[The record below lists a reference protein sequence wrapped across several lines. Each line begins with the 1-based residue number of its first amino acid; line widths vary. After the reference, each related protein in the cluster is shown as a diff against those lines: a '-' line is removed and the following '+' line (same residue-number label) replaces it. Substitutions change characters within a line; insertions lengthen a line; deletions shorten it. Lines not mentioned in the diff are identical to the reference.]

1 MSEALDES
9 EIAGGILVWVDTE
22 TTGLDCQCDDVL
34 ELGVK
39 VTNKDLKVLREK
51 SWVVVPPRGWYSKL
65 EDKSCVMEMHENSG
79 LLGEVLRRSEEL
91 EERNGAPM
99 DETNTNLVSYAAWT
113 WLVDDLGI
121 KPGERP
127 MVGSNVANFDRRFAQ
142 DKLLMFNAFF
152 HYRNIDVSTIK
163 ELCKMYRPDIYARLP
178 QPDAKAHRVLG
189 DIDWSITELRFY
201 LDNFINLDALET
213 LGT

>member
-1 MSEALDES
+1 MSEPLDES
-9 EIAGGILVWVDTE
+9 EIADGILVWVDTE

-39 VTNKDLKVLREK
+39 VTTRNLEVLREK
-51 SWVVVPPRGWYSKL
+51 SWLVVPPRGWYSKL
-65 EDKSCVMEMHENSG
+65 ETNLEVMEMHENSG
-79 LLGEVLRRSEEL
+79 LVGEVLRRSEEL
-91 EERNGAPM
+91 EERNGEPM
-99 DETNTNLVSYAAWT
+99 DDTNTNLVSFAAWT

-152 HYRNIDVSTIK
+152 HYRNIDVSTVK
-163 ELCKMYRPDIYARLP
+163 ELCRMYRPDVYARLP
-178 QPDAKAHRVLG
+178 QPAVKAHRVLE
-189 DIDWSITELRFY
+189 DIDWSIKELRFY
-201 LDNFINLDALET
+201 LDNFINLSALET
-213 LGT
+213 FGT

>member
-1 MSEALDES
+1 MNEALDES
-9 EIAGGILVWVDTE
+9 EIAGGILVWVDVE
-22 TTGLDCQCDDVL
+22 STGLDSELDDVL

-39 VTNKDLKVLREK
+39 ITNRDLKILREK
-51 SWVVVPPRGWYSKL
+51 SWLVVPPHGWYSKL
-65 EDKSCVMEMHENSG
+65 EANLEVMEMHENSG
-79 LLGEVLRRSEEL
+79 LLGEVLRQSEEL
-91 EERNGAPM
+91 EERNGVPM

-152 HYRNIDVSTIK
+152 HYRNIDVSSVK

-178 QPDAKAHRVLG
+178 QPDVKAHRVLE
-189 DIDWSITELRFY
+189 DIDWSIKELRFY
-201 LDNFINLDALET
+201 LDNFINLNALET